1 MHKISLER
9 TVSVTNEERKYAGR
23 EKSRE
28 GNFLGANIH
37 VFNFKIH
44 KYITNSKFKN
54 RNV

>member
-9 TVSVTNEERKYAGR
+9 TISVTNEERKYAGR

-28 GNFLGANIH
+28 GNFQGANVH
-37 VFNFKIH
+37 VLNFKIH
-44 KYITNSKFKN
+44 KYITSSKFKN